1 MTSTSQRAF
10 TEQLREVLLA
20 EAERRR
26 WDPERLAHEAGFLPA
41 GMKTLIERKRWDLD
55 SALRVA
61 DALGVEVRPVLDRRD
76 GSDVKPN

>member
-1 MTSTSQRAF
+1 
-10 TEQLREVLLA
+10 
-20 EAERRR
+20 
-26 WDPERLAHEAGFLPA
+26 
-41 GMKTLIERKRWDLD
+41 MKTLIERKRWDLD

>member
-26 WDPERLAHEAGFLPA
+26 WDPERLAQEAGFLPA